1 METLANLAAGFET
14 VMTVQ
19 NLFYCFAGV
28 TMGTFIG
35 ALPGLGAMLGISLL
49 LPVTLYLPAE
59 AAIIMLAGIY
69 YGGEYGGSISAILIN
84 VPGTPSAT
92 VSTLDGHQM
101 AKQGRAAVALFAS
114 AMASFA
120 AGSVG
125 IVLMMLFSPLI
136 AKLALTFGSVEY
148 FSVMLVG
155 LLGAASVSSGSRLNA
170 YVAVLLGVLFGT
182 VGADVSSGVQ
192 RFTFGFPEFIS
203 GISLVALAMGLF
215 GFAEI
220 TCAQAA
226 QIADKA
232 KGRVRLRDMMPTKDE
247 WRRSFGPFWR
257 GTGLG
262 AILGALPGTG
272 PTIASFMAYSQEK
285 RVSRDPGKFGD
296 GAIEGLVAPESAN
309 NAAAQTAFI
318 PTLTLGIPGTATMA
332 LILGA
337 LIVQGIQP
345 GPRMMTENAGLF
357 WTLIASFWVGNLFLL
372 VLNIPLVG
380 MWVKL
385 VSVPY
390 RFLFP
395 AIICL
400 ICIGIYSIDLNPF
413 GVWVIIGTGL
423 LGCFMRA
430 AGVPAAPLLMGF
442 ILGPLME
449 ENLKRALQLARGDAT
464 VFLTSP
470 ISAICLL
477 LALLIV
483 VMPIIGRYRGK
494 GQEIPVTGEE

>member
-1 METLANLAAGFET
+1 METLAALGSGFGA
-14 VMTVQ
+14 VLTVQ
-19 NLFYCFAGV
+19 NLFYCFVGV

-35 ALPGLGAMLGISLL
+35 ALPGLGAMLGIALL

-84 VPGTPSAT
+84 VPGTPSSTIA
-92 VSTLDGHQM
+92 TLDGHQM
-101 AKQGRAAVALFAS
+101 ARQGRAGVALFVS
-114 AMASFA
+114 AVASFLG
-120 AGSVG
+120 GSVG
-125 IVLMMLFSPLI
+125 IVLLIVFSPLI
-136 AKLALTFGSVEY
+136 AKFALNFGSVEY
-148 FSVMLVG
+148 FAVMLVG

-170 YVAVLLGVLFGT
+170 YVSVLLGVLFGT

-192 RFTFGFPEFIS
+192 RFTMGFPEFIS
-203 GISLVALAMGLF
+203 GISLVALAMGFF

-220 TCAQAA
+220 VCAQTKTITN
-226 QIADKA
+226 QSDS
-232 KGRVRLRDMMPTKDE
+232 RVRMRDMLPTRED
-247 WRRSFGPFWR
+247 WQRSFWPFWR
-257 GTGLG
+257 GSGIG
-262 AILGALPGTG
+262 ALLGALPGTG
-272 PTIASFMAYSQEK
+272 PTIASFMAYLQEK
-285 RVSRDPGKFGD
+285 RVSRHPQEFGK

-357 WTLIASFWVGNLFLL
+357 WTLIASFWIGNLFLL

-380 MWVKL
+380 LWVKL

-395 AIICL
+395 CIICL
-400 ICIGIYSIDLNPF
+400 ICVGIYSIDLSSF

-423 LGCFMRA
+423 IGCAMRA
-430 AGVPAAPLLMGF
+430 AYIPAAPLLMGF

-449 ENLKRALQLARGDAT
+449 ENLKRSLQLARGDAM
-464 VFLTSP
+464 VFLTTP
-470 ISAICLL
+470 ISAICMVI
-477 LALLIV
+477 ALLIV
-483 VMPIIGRYRGK
+483 VVPVVNLFRGPTQK
-494 GQEIPVTGEE
+494 TGV

>member
-1 METLANLAAGFET
+1 METLASIGAGFEA
-14 VMTVQ
+14 VMTAQ
-19 NLFYCFAGV
+19 NLFYCFVGV

-35 ALPGLGAMLGISLL
+35 ALPGLGAMLGIALL

-59 AAIIMLAGIY
+59 ASIIMLAGIY

-84 VPGTPSAT
+84 VPGTPSST
-92 VSTLDGHQM
+92 VATLDGHQM
-101 AKQGRAAVALFAS
+101 ARQGRAAVALFAS
-114 AMASFA
+114 ALSSFL

-136 AKLALTFGSVEY
+136 GRFALNFGSVEY

-170 YVAVLLGVLFGT
+170 YVSVLLGVLFGT
-182 VGADVSSGVQ
+182 VGADVSTGVQ
-192 RFTFGFPEFIS
+192 RFTLGFPEFIS
-203 GISLVALAMGLF
+203 GISLVALAMGFF

-220 TCAQAA
+220 VCAQTKT
-226 QIADKA
+226 ISDKA
-232 KGRVRLRDMMPTKDE
+232 NSRVRMRDMMPTREE
-247 WRRSFGPFWR
+247 WRSSFWPFWR

-262 AILGALPGTG
+262 ALLGALPGTG

-285 RVSRDPGKFGD
+285 RVSRSPERFGK
-296 GAIEGLVAPESAN
+296 GAIEGLVAPEAAN

-345 GPRMMTENAGLF
+345 GPRMMTENADLF

-380 MWVKL
+380 LWVKL

-395 AIICL
+395 CIICL
-400 ICIGIYSIDLNPF
+400 ICVGIYSIDHSPF

-423 LGCFMRA
+423 IGCAMRA
-430 AGVPAAPLLMGF
+430 ASIPAAPLLMGF

-449 ENLKRALQLARGDAT
+449 ENLKRALQLARGDFT

-470 ISAICLL
+470 ISAICV
-477 LALLIV
+477 AFAVAIV
-483 VMPIIGRYRGK
+483 GLPFCSRMIRKARRARG
-494 GQEIPVTGEE
+494 

>member
-1 METLANLAAGFET
+1 MDTLSSLQSGFMA
-14 VMTVQ
+14 VLTVQ

-35 ALPGLGAMLGISLL
+35 ALPGLGAMLGIALL

-59 AAIIMLAGIY
+59 ASIIMLAGIY

-84 VPGTPSAT
+84 VPGTPSST
-92 VSTLDGHQM
+92 VATLDGHQM
-101 AKQGRAAVALFAS
+101 ARQGRAAVALFAS
-114 AMASFA
+114 ALASFL

-125 IVLMMLFSPLI
+125 IVLMMLFSPI
-136 AKLALTFGSVEY
+136 IGRFALNFGSVEY
-148 FSVMLVG
+148 FAVMLVG
-155 LLGAASVSSGSRLNA
+155 LLGAASVSSGSRLKA
-170 YVAVLLGVLFGT
+170 YLAVLLGLIFGT
-182 VGADVSSGVQ
+182 IGADVSTGTQ
-192 RFTFGFPEFIS
+192 RFTLGFPEFIS
-203 GISLVALAMGLF
+203 GISLVALAMGFF

-220 TCAQAA
+220 VCARTKT
-226 QIADKA
+226 ISDKA
-232 KGRVRLRDMMPTKDE
+232 QSRVRMRDMMPSRAE

-262 AILGALPGTG
+262 ALLGALPGTG

-285 RVSRDPGKFGD
+285 KLSRDPAKFGT
-296 GAIEGLVAPESAN
+296 GTIEGLVAPESAN

-345 GPRMMTENAGLF
+345 GPRMMAENADLF

-380 MWVKL
+380 LWVKL

-395 AIICL
+395 CIICL
-400 ICIGIYSIDLNPF
+400 ICVGIYSIELSAFN
-413 GVWVIIGTGL
+413 VWVILATGL
-423 LGCFMRA
+423 LGCAMRA
-430 AGVPAAPLLMGF
+430 TQIPAAPLLMGF

-449 ENLKRALQLARGDAT
+449 ENLKRSLQLARGDAT

-470 ISAICLL
+470 ISAICIV
-477 LALLIV
+477 LAVAIV
-483 VMPIIGRYRGK
+483 VLPLIGGWRARLR
-494 GQEIPVTGEE
+494 